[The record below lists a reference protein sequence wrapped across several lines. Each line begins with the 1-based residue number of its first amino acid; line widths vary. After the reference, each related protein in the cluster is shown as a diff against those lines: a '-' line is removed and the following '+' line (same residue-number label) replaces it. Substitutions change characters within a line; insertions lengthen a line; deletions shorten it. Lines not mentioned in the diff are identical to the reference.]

1 MDVPG
6 KPENDC
12 RPVGQDGLC
21 TGSCIRSDGLAAVR
35 GIPDPRRS
43 QKGSESRVMDPARQR
58 TLIATS
64 TDNEWYTPAAYIES
78 ARRVLGGID
87 LDPAS
92 CEEANKT
99 VRASRYYSIA
109 DDGLAQP
116 WKGRIWL
123 NPPYGGM
130 VHKFARKLIAE
141 HEAGNVETAILLV
154 NAHCTDSKWFHPYW
168 DHTLCF
174 SYSRLDF
181 DVSGREK
188 VRNRSAHGSAFI
200 YLGPEIELFRQEF
213 SPFGAVVRR
222 VQPVQFDLAA

>member
-1 MDVPG
+1 MVGLLHRAVRLPVP
-6 KPENDC
+6 
-12 RPVGQDGLC
+12 RPVIDA
-21 TGSCIRSDGLAAVR
+21 SRIRADIG
-35 GIPDPRRS
+35 
-43 QKGSESRVMDPARQR
+43 
-58 TLIATS
+58 TS
-64 TDNEWYTPAAYIES
+64 TNNEWYTPAEFIEP

-99 VRASRYYSIA
+99 VRASMYYTMA

-123 NPPYGGM
+123 NPPYGGL
-130 VHKFARKLIAE
+130 VHKFARKLVAE

-154 NAHCTDSKWFHPYW
+154 NAHCTDSKWFHPFW

-188 VRNRSAHGSAFI
+188 VRSRSSHGSVFI
-200 YLGPEIELFRQEF
+200 YLGPEIELFREEF

-222 VQPVQFDLAA
+222 VQSGQFVLAS